1 MERPNWIEY
10 FMINAQLIATRSTCP
25 RLSVGAVITKNNE
38 IIATGYNGAVK
49 GEDHC
54 IDHGCLI
61 QDGHCIRTIHAEMN
75 AIMQC
80 AKNNTSLFGGRIY
93 VTHFPCINCLKSII
107 QCGIK
112 EIYYLNDYNNNE
124 YAEYLIQSQNIKIKK
139 VDLTHNKQIN
149 KISNILDGKD

>member
-80 AKNNTSLFGGRIY
+80 AK
-93 VTHFPCINCLKSII
+93 K
-107 QCGIK
+107 
-112 EIYYLNDYNNNE
+112 
-124 YAEYLIQSQNIKIKK
+124 
-139 VDLTHNKQIN
+139 
-149 KISNILDGKD
+149 